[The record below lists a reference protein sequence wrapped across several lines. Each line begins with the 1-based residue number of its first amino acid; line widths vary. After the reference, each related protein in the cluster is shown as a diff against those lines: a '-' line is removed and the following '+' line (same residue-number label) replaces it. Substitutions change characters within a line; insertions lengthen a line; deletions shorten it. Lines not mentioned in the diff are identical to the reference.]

1 MAFSS
6 VHLGELHHSG
16 KWKLI
21 GIQDDTMHSGADVD
35 AFTAALNRDIEGD
48 PSSQSDTT
56 GLLPH
61 ENNSTAKQSFPQW
74 QVSNQEENVCVQNK
88 EEEVKNSQNQGQTSS
103 EVDMM
108 QQGSGSEIQ
117 VQQSGQVREQ
127 SQLQMQQKDDQLERQ
142 TELNPHQL
150 SKQSAV
156 QVSEQNPVHYGGQD
170 GTRQPENQQQ
180 FPNILKTNSPQTQT
194 AESESRS
201 KQVSFGVMLPVLLPL
216 LEKKIELCSYRLYFK
231 LWKNEIHKDGFV
243 RHMRNIVGDQML
255 RQAKTPSDPNQ
266 VLTPKVEPLSNS
278 SFPTPESN
286 SQKSRESE
294 HSSDSQRMNV
304 SKVSSSSV
312 GMNNQ
317 ERDLPTVPPRGPNKQ
332 HQQHLHLPPTSYPM
346 YGPNTSN
353 YHVHPYS
360 GQSIGA
366 SSTPLIPQTQD
377 SQVRQVLHQGSAPA
391 QSGGTTQPMSS
402 ISMTNYE
409 TQNSSN
415 DPKRL
420 HGGSMSHLTTNS
432 TMQHNPVSWQSS
444 MGKDLKA
451 ASSSSSFSAGRADLG
466 NPVPAGTNSISS
478 SMPTQLDHLQVPST
492 TTSLGTGTILKTP
505 PKKITIGQKKS
516 FDALGTTSTQPSKK
530 QKVSGALS
538 DQSIEQL
545 NDVTAVSGVNLREEE
560 EQLFSGPKDEGRTSE
575 ATRRVVQEEEER
587 LILQKIPLQRKLA
600 KIMSKSGIKTISKDL
615 ERCLSLC
622 LEERLRGLINNL
634 VRVSKQRVDTERSR
648 HRTII
653 TSDVRRQIL
662 VMNRKAK
669 EDWEKKQSEETEKI
683 RKVNEAEGNTGADG
697 EKEKDEVR
705 TKTFKV
711 NKEEDDKM
719 RTTAAN
725 VAARVA
731 VGGDDMLSK
740 WQLMAEQARQKREG
754 VDTTSTIQIGKD
766 VSRRSSSATGRTP
779 RETQDAEYRSPS
791 TAAAS
796 GTTRKFGKNAVI
808 IPHSKVVRNI
818 SIKDVIAV
826 LEREPQMSRSTLVY
840 RLYEKMRAN
849 APTAE

>member
-1 MAFSS
+1 MDPNIMKI
-6 VHLGELHHSG
+6 LEDDE
-16 KWKLI
+16 
-21 GIQDDTMHSGADVD
+21 DDTMHSGADVD

-56 GLLPH
+56 VGVGGSPRVPSAGIPGEEDQVGPCEQLDALSLERKHGLLPH
-61 ENNSTAKQSFPQW
+61 ENNSTANQSFPQW

-142 TELNPHQL
+142 TEPNPHQL

-180 FPNILKTNSPQTQT
+180 FPNILKTNSPQAQT

-216 LEKKIELCSYRLYFK
+216 LEKDRAMQLQALYFK
-231 LWKNEIHKDGFV
+231 LRKNEIHKDGFV

-266 VLTPKVEPLSNS
+266 VLTPKVEALSNS

-409 TQNSSN
+409 IQNSSN

-420 HGGSMSHLTTNS
+420 H
-432 TMQHNPVSWQSS
+432 
-444 MGKDLKA
+444 A

-600 KIMSKSGIKTISKDL
+600 KIMSKSGIKSISKDV

-669 EDWEKKQSEETEKI
+669 EDWEKKQSEEAEKI